1 MPNVRAHV
9 RGTNRLLQLLPEKDR
24 KRVLSNTEHRVQA
37 HRDEVF
43 QRYSA
48 IKNVHFPLDGV
59 VSLIIEMKDGASAE
73 VGVVGNEGMAGL
85 PLLTGSNGGPVEAFY
100 QVPGQSLCMTARAFK
115 KEIARRGSFE
125 QILQRYSQV
134 FFNQVAQS
142 TACNR
147 LHEVHQRLCRW
158 LLMCHDRV
166 GGPEINLTQ
175 EFLAQMLGVRRS
187 SVNTAASALQK
198 LGLIRYRRGLIQ
210 ILNRPAI
217 EAKSCECYA
226 VVLADYERMN

>member
-9 RGTNRLLQLLPEKDR
+9 RGTNRLLQLLPERDR
-24 KRVLSNTEHRVQA
+24 KRVLSNTQHCVQH

-43 QRYSA
+43 QRYSP

-59 VSLIIEMKDGASAE
+59 ISLVIEMRDGASAE

-85 PLLTGSNGGPVEAFY
+85 PLLTGSSAGPVEAFY
-100 QVPGQSLCMTARAFK
+100 QIPGQSLCMSAQAFK
-115 KEIARRGSFE
+115 KEIARRGWFE
-125 QILQRYSQV
+125 QILQRYSQI

-147 LHEVHQRLCRW
+147 LHTVQARLCRW
-158 LLMCHDRV
+158 LLMCQDRV
-166 GGPEINLTQ
+166 GAPEINLTQ
-175 EFLAQMLGVRRS
+175 EFLAQMLGVRRT
-187 SVNTAASALQK
+187 SVNAAAGALQK

-210 ILNRPAI
+210 ILDRPAI

-226 VVLADYERMN
+226 VVRADYARMN

>member
-1 MPNVRAHV
+1 MANGRAHV

-24 KRVLSNTEHRVQA
+24 KRVLSNTQHCVQHHRA
-37 HRDEVF
+37 EVF
-43 QRYSA
+43 QRNSP

-59 VSLIIEMKDGASAE
+59 ISLVVEMKNGASAE
-73 VGVVGNEGMAGL
+73 VGLVGNEGMAGL
-85 PLLTGSNGGPVEAFY
+85 PLLTGSSAGPVEAFY
-100 QVPGQSLCMTARAFK
+100 QIPGQSLCMSAPEFK
-115 KEIARRGSFE
+115 KEVARKGSFA
-125 QILQRYSQV
+125 QILHRYSQF

-147 LHEVHQRLCRW
+147 LHTVQPRLCRW

-166 GGPEINLTQ
+166 GAPEINLTQ
-175 EFLAQMLGVRRS
+175 EFLAQMLGVRRT
-187 SVNTAASALQK
+187 SVNTVAGTLQK

-210 ILNRPAI
+210 ILDRPAI

-226 VVLADYERMN
+226 VVNADYARMT